1 MPTCPKPACGAICDK
16 GWVENPMSSSTIC
29 ICLVHLSSSK
39 VFSPSTTPCTLQSRC
54 TECPYIVTYDLCCRD
69 VANGFLVAEIL
80 SCYFPQDIK
89 MHGFANATSS
99 HYKRDNWN
107 QVIRFCAKQAIPL
120 PIDLVEQTLVGAH
133 GAGEALLE
141 HLYETFTGKK
151 LQRISEPEVL
161 EASQAMPALAPQPI
175 PVKGPGDGGDQAG
188 KMQSIRGNIP
198 AGTSIEFGKVKTQP
212 VPGDALK
219 LRSQLSSNG

>member
-1 MPTCPKPACGAICDK
+1 MLGTTGFSSPGRGRRTPREEDPTIFGYAGSPDTPALNREVFK
-16 GWVENPMSSSTIC
+16 WVQS
-29 ICLVHLSSSK
+29 LDLSHSLK
-39 VFSPSTTPCTLQSRC
+39 NVR
-54 TECPYIVTYDLCCRD
+54 RD

-80 SCYFPQDIK
+80 SRYFPQDIN

-107 QVIRFCAKQAIPL
+107 QVIKFCAKQAIPL

-141 HLYETFTGKK
+141 SLYEAFTGKK

-188 KMQSIRGNIP
+188 KMQSIKGNIP
-198 AGTSIEFGKVKTQP
+198 AGASIEFGKVKTQP
-212 VPGDALK
+212 IPGDALK
-219 LRSQLSSNG
+219 LRSQLSNV